1 MAEQGIVK
9 HASLMNLTERGVS
22 LSSIVAIHDA
32 SVAAAAAVAMVASQ
46 SIHHRRPR

>member
-32 SVAAAAAVAMVASQ
+32 SVAAAAVAMVA
-46 SIHHRRPR
+46 